1 MGAGREGVKASFA
14 RWQESGMQ
22 GKREDGGVLRLDV
35 APNGEVT
42 WIVGEEGRISDDAAP
57 EDGEDVCGRRG

>member
-1 MGAGREGVKASFA
+1 MK
-14 RWQESGMQ
+14 